1 MPHPDS
7 IGSSQD
13 TRKALV
19 IHPVMGE
26 YAGGELL
33 CLHVCKSLQDAGFD
47 VTLASDSFEPSEV
60 ERIYGMGK
68 IMEKCAHFAIPQF
81 TPVASR
87 FLTIQRL
94 AYAKKIWPI
103 LSNTNVEIVFNTQ
116 SSPFIIRRGRV
127 FHFVYNIIDL
137 YAHPPEANPR
147 APYRSDSSFHQPLY
161 LLEKSLRELY
171 WEKRHSPPHWFFAV
185 GTGVLR
191 ALREKGYANSSL
203 LFPPCRTTFKPKF
216 PKKDQII
223 QIARLI
229 PDKRL
234 EFFFDV
240 ARKLPEYTFYL
251 VGKSTPASQNVY
263 HDYSR
268 RILASLPGNVLYVE
282 SPIRTRPDLLEESKV
297 YLYTGSEPGI
307 VMSVVEAISA
317 GCIPLAP
324 TRVGAADV
332 IEASGV
338 GYLYS
343 DANEAAIQIRTILQ
357 GDSSSEEIYNISKR
371 ADIFSA
377 KVFEEAIKGLTT

>member
-33 CLHVCKSLQDAGFD
+33 CLHVCKSLQEAGFE
-47 VTLASDSFEPSEV
+47 VTLASDNFAPSEV
-60 ERIYGMGK
+60 ERIYGMGR

-103 LSNTNVEIVFNTQ
+103 LSKTNAEIVFNTQ
-116 SSPFIIRRGRV
+116 SSPFIIRGGRV

-147 APYRSDSSFHQPLY
+147 APYRSDSAFHQPLY
-161 LLEKSLRELY
+161 LLERSIRELF
-171 WEKRHSPPHWFFAV
+171 WEKRYSPPRWFFAV
-185 GTGVLR
+185 GSSVLQ
-191 ALREKGYANSSL
+191 ALKERGYPNSSL
-203 LFPPCRTTFKPKF
+203 LFPPCRTTFKPKL

-240 ARKLPEYTFYL
+240 ARRLPEYTFYL
-251 VGKSTPASQNVY
+251 VGKSTPASQTIY
-263 HDYSR
+263 GGYSR
-268 RILASLPGNVLYVE
+268 RILASLPPNVRYVE
-282 SPIRTRPDLLEESKV
+282 SPIRDRRDLLEESKV

-317 GCIPLAP
+317 GCIPLSP

-332 IEASGV
+332 IEASGI
-338 GYLYS
+338 GYLYHNA
-343 DANEAAIQIRTILQ
+343 DEAAMQIKTILQ
-357 GDSSSEEIYNISKR
+357 ANSSSQEIYSISKR
-371 ADIFSA
+371 AEIFSPTA
-377 KVFEEAIKGLTT
+377 FEETIKGLTS